1 MKTRTLTHK
10 KNRKPRA
17 ATPEY
22 LTRNGRRLVV
32 LEESEYERLRLRA
45 DEWEPLMP
53 EPLPNGNYPA
63 AEALAVIQAR
73 NILRAQRTYH
83 CQDRPGIEESGS
95 AGRRVKSKVRD
106 GRPPPA
112 RGAKAN
118 KGTFVISGGPS
129 SRREMQRGQ
138 KREHRGTSIISA
150 KFQDTSFPS

>member
-63 AEALAVIQAR
+63 AEALAVIQAC
-73 NILRAQRTYH
+73 NILRARRKLGLSQVELARRAGIRPETLNRIE
-83 CQDRPGIEESGS
+83 QGRNKPSVPTIAKIDR
-95 AGRRVKSKVRD
+95 ALKK
-106 GRPPPA
+106 A
-112 RGAKAN
+112 R
-118 KGTFVISGGPS
+118 
-129 SRREMQRGQ
+129 
-138 KREHRGTSIISA
+138 
-150 KFQDTSFPS
+150 